1 MEQTQRTHSLLL
13 VTLFVMST
21 MTALVSLTPSV
32 MATNETTSG
41 VIVGTETWQGAHS
54 LTGDV
59 EIAPGAKL
67 IIQPGTSITIP
78 NGTYIHVKG
87 NMCAGDTSC
96 GAVGMGS
103 NASRIT
109 FSWTSPAN
117 DSQTGRCYKMVNPSN
132 GQPLW
137 NPDASCFEGILIR
150 DTIDIAQTK
159 LNHVTIQNAYG
170 LARYVAD
177 VGQIRFGALVLDGA
191 SPTITELATQNINTS
206 SVLLLDLASP
216 TFNGGT
222 FTVGIEEREPT
233 LLGNALQAY
242 GAGSPTNP
250 VTLNS
255 PVFSGT
261 QNGCSQSDNG
271 RHVVWAQKSFVDIDH
286 GVVASADYGYRYTD
300 AAGTVTA
307 NTITT
312 DCTGID
318 INGRRSVL
326 ANDYELRLVSNT
338 ITTGDNSPVTAYEG
352 AYTYIG
358 NNFLSGAAE
367 GSGIQ
372 VVSSYPEIAEVTIS
386 NNIIG
391 PVTGYNGIW
400 GVGYVDVHAD
410 NNTFQDIN
418 REPVILG
425 EYHFGDQ
432 GWQVSAPSISRGTF
446 VDNTINNVNGSC
458 ESQKIW
464 DSTFNC
470 PAFHF
475 FRSSAT
481 VKRNIINGVAGDG
494 IRAIGAIIDVQ
505 DNVFN
510 VGEEG
515 ARIIHHDAGL
525 GTEYGTLAFF
535 SGNTWNGVSRTY
547 NITKSSVTVQSETI
561 PNPPPG
567 SNASYPI
574 LLDWPDAEAYEY
586 NNWANQVLVAPT
598 KALPPKG
605 FPLSL
610 DMTNNS
616 TVLTYA
622 NLTNLDLS
630 KVKIG
635 ASPIKWAVQL
645 REAALVRFRTTVSG
659 VRVGD
664 AQVLLEDA
672 HGNDI
677 YELTTDPY
685 GFTPWVSLPLD
696 FHLDFTGNGPN
707 PNGFAGDP
715 GENSCNDGVDNDGDL
730 LYDSDDPDCQQGAG
744 TRELSKYFV
753 TGYKFGKGHIQT
765 SFNLTA
771 TYDDVLSMTN
781 DAPTVTINQNDGHS
795 FKRMV
800 NFSGGAWDG
809 NIGTGIFADDEQA
822 RWEQKGI
829 VERIEVKT
837 PDSSSWLDVRYA
849 TDTSNANGEVT
860 YNNRPFRTWFFEFD
874 MSDQPEGDYTFEF
887 RAYDGVDHSAIL
899 TRTIRLNTQAP
910 ILYIDSPGNGTSHSD
925 GFVAFTGRATN
936 PYNGVYGN
944 DIDKIH
950 FQIDGPNFHTIAS
963 TTGGPVWSWDW
974 NFSGMPR
981 TRDIWTF
988 KVWASDSSFCRG
1000 VIGECTPIEL
1010 ALDIDNTNAPPV
1022 ISLAEPY
1029 HMQTITVSEETLIM
1043 GVARDTDGS
1052 VSRVEIKILDPQDAL
1067 RELPNAPP
1075 YITNLADN
1083 GVWATTWDTSALIH
1097 DFHYLVQARSFDGHD
1112 YSQWVEVEVIIN
1124 NPPDAGNNPPLFND
1138 TGWVREIIIFCE
1150 EFSAALDRCGE
1161 GASITLPPFFSDL
1174 DGDDLVYEVYDNPDI
1189 IANSDLQHDILCA
1202 DITSI
1207 NSAGVA
1213 TYDPV
1218 AMYFHNPDMDFWSCE
1233 GTQFIAKDG
1242 SSRAYSLTVDF
1253 IIRAVSFSAERVDG
1267 LDYLNEDEAA
1277 LFSGT
1282 GRPGIEVIAR
1292 SSTTGLRLNSTL
1304 VGDDGQWTLSIP
1316 ESKFESGGNG
1326 VEFHYDGSP
1335 VDQSYTV
1342 QVGPPEEKGK
1352 FGWILWAIL
1361 SLVAIALLGGVFF
1374 FFFVEFEEEDDDML
1388 LDAAPE
1394 VEEDPYAWGRQDQQ
1408 ETVGAADPPTA
1419 AAATPAAA
1427 TPAAATPAAAAPAAA
1442 TPADAAAPAAAPQ
1455 SAYPG
1460 WKWDAENNEWIP
1472 DPETQSPGQ

>member
-21 MTALVSLTPSV
+21 MTALVGFTPTVS
-32 MATNETTSG
+32 ATNETTNG
-41 VIVGTETWQGAHS
+41 VITGTETWQGAHS

-67 IIQPGTSITIP
+67 IIQPGTTITIP
-78 NGTYIHVKG
+78 NGSYIHVKG
-87 NMCAGDTSC
+87 NMCAGDSSC
-96 GAVGMGS
+96 GALGMGS

-109 FSWTSPAN
+109 FTWTQPAN
-117 DSQTGRCYKMVNPSN
+117 DSQTGRCYKLINPAN

-137 NPDASCFEGILIR
+137 NPDASCYEGILVR

-170 LARYVAD
+170 LPRYVAD
-177 VGQIRFGALVLDGA
+177 VSQIRFGALVLDGA
-191 SPTITELATQNINTS
+191 SPTITELGTQDINTS

-222 FTVGIEEREPT
+222 FSVGVEEREPT

-250 VTLNS
+250 VTLMS

-261 QNGCSQSDNG
+261 SNGCSQNDNG

-286 GVVASADYGYRYTD
+286 GVVTSSDYGYRYTE
-300 AAGTVTA
+300 AAGTVSF
-307 NTITT
+307 NTIQT

-326 ANDYELRLVSNT
+326 ANDYQLEVTGNS
-338 ITTGDNSPVTAYEG
+338 ITTGDNSPLTAYDG
-352 AYTYIG
+352 AYTLI
-358 NNFLSGAAE
+358 NNNVLTGAEE

-372 VVSSYPEIAEVTIS
+372 VVSSLPDLAEVTIS

-391 PVTGYNGIW
+391 PIGGYNGIW

-410 NNTFQDIN
+410 NNTFQNIN

-425 EYHFGDQ
+425 EYHFGDS
-432 GWQVSAPSISRGTF
+432 GWQVSGPSPARGTF
-446 VDNTINNVNGSC
+446 VDNTINNVSGSC
-458 ESQKIW
+458 DSSTIW
-464 DSTFNC
+464 DSEGFNC

-475 FRSSAT
+475 YRSSAT
-481 VKRNIINGVAGDG
+481 VKRNNIIGVQGDG

-505 DNVFN
+505 DNIFN

-515 ARIIHHDAGL
+515 ARIIHHDDGF
-525 GTEYGTLAFF
+525 GTEYGTLGFF

-567 SNASYPI
+567 SNATYPI
-574 LLDWPDAEAYEY
+574 LLEWPDAQAYPA
-586 NNWANQVLVAPT
+586 NNWANQVLVSPT
-598 KALPPKG
+598 KIIPPKD

-610 DMTNNS
+610 TMTNNS

-635 ASPIKWAVQL
+635 SSPIKWAVQV

-677 YELTTDPY
+677 YDLRTDPY
-685 GFTPWVSLPLD
+685 GFTPWISLSVD

-730 LYDSDDPDCQQGAG
+730 LYDANDPDCQQGAG

-753 TGYKFGKGHIQT
+753 TGYRFGKGYAKS
-765 SFNLTA
+765 SFNLTG
-771 TYDDVLSMTN
+771 TYDDVISLTN
-781 DAPTVTINQNDGHS
+781 DAPTVTLTQQDGHT

-800 NFSGGAWDG
+800 NFSGSAWDG
-809 NIGTGIFADDEQA
+809 NIGTGIFNDDEQA
-822 RWEQKGI
+822 RWEQKGV
-829 VERIEVKT
+829 VERVEIKT

-849 TDTSNANGEVT
+849 TDTSNSNGEVT
-860 YNNRPFRTWFFEFD
+860 YNNRPFRTWFFEYD
-874 MSDQPEGDYTFEF
+874 MSDQPEGDYTFEV
-887 RAYDGVDHSAIL
+887 RAYDGVDYSPIL
-899 TRTIRLNTQAP
+899 TRTIRLNTEAP
-910 ILYIDSPGNGTSHSD
+910 ILYVDAPGDGTSHST
-925 GFVAFTGRATN
+925 GVVTFTGRATDS
-936 PYNGVYGN
+936 YNGVYGS

-950 FQIDGPNFHTIAS
+950 FEIDGPNFHTIAS
-963 TTGGPVWSWDW
+963 TSGGPVWSWDW
-974 NFSGMPR
+974 EFAGMPR

-988 KVWASDSSFCRG
+988 KIWASDSSFCRG
-1000 VIGECTPIEL
+1000 VIGECTPVEL
-1010 ALDIDNTNAPPV
+1010 SLDIDNTNAPPV
-1022 ISLAEPY
+1022 ISLLEPY
-1029 HMQTITVSEETLIM
+1029 HMQTITVSDDTLLM
-1043 GVARDTDGS
+1043 GVARDTDGD

-1075 YITNLADN
+1075 YITDIAPN
-1083 GVWATTWDTSALIH
+1083 GAWATTWDTSNLIH
-1097 DFHYLVQARSFDGHD
+1097 DFHYLVRARSFDGHD
-1112 YSQWVEVEVIIN
+1112 YSQWAEVEVIIN
-1124 NPPDAGNNPPLFND
+1124 NPPDADNNAPLFND
-1138 TGWVREIIIFCE
+1138 TGWIREIIIFCE
-1150 EFSAALDRCGE
+1150 ENSQSLDRCGD
-1161 GASITLPPFFSDL
+1161 GASLTLPPFFSDV
-1174 DGDDLVYEVYDNPDI
+1174 DGDQLAYEVYDNPDI
-1189 IANSDLQHDILCA
+1189 IANVDLQQDTLCA
-1202 DITSI
+1202 DIISI
-1207 NSAGVA
+1207 NSAGVV

-1218 AMYFHNPDMDFWSCE
+1218 GMSFHTTDMGLWSCE
-1233 GTQFIAKDG
+1233 GMQFIAKDG

-1253 IIRAVSFSAERVDG
+1253 IVRAVSFSAERVDG
-1267 LDYLNEDEAA
+1267 LDYLGDEDIAI
-1277 LFSGT
+1277 FSGT
-1282 GRPGIEVIAR
+1282 GRPGIEVVAR
-1292 SSTTGLRLNSTL
+1292 STTTGLRLNNTI
-1304 VGDDGQWTLSIP
+1304 VGADGQWTLSVP
-1316 ESKFESGGNG
+1316 ESKFEDGANG
-1326 VEFHYDGSP
+1326 VRFQYDQNNI
-1335 VDQSYTV
+1335 DQSFSV
-1342 QVGPPEEKGK
+1342 QVGPPDETSTL
-1352 FGWILWAIL
+1352 GWILWVVL
-1361 SLVAIALLGGVFF
+1361 SLVAIAVLGGVFF
-1374 FFFVEFEEEDDDML
+1374 FFFVEFEDEDEDML
-1388 LDAAPE
+1388 MDDASE
-1394 VEEDPYAWGRQDQQ
+1394 VEEDPYAWGRESQE
-1408 ETVGAADPPTA
+1408 ETVDAATAVPTA
-1419 AAATPAAA
+1419 AAATAAV
-1427 TPAAATPAAAAPAAA
+1427 
-1442 TPADAAAPAAAPQ
+1442 PQ
-1455 SAYPG
+1455 AAYPG
-1460 WKWDAENNEWIP
+1460 WKWDAENNEWVP
-1472 DPETQSPGQ
+1472 DPTTQPPER